1 MSKTNKTFTVAGVS
15 TLNGVTKPRFASDI
29 KSRTFMLTYTEHT
42 AIKLVELPFAM
53 SKLEAVRHLQ
63 TLPEFAD
70 ETSAA
75 ALSAYVAKS
84 EPKAPGKRGRPM
96 KLPTLDD
103 VPVRENGKFLSKA
116 VRQERLEAL
125 IAEAKAAVAAR
136 AEARKARAEAKAAKA
151 AEAPAEAPAATEE
164 ATA

>member
-1 MSKTNKTFTVAGVS
+1 
-15 TLNGVTKPRFASDI
+15 
-29 KSRTFMLTYTEHT
+29 
-42 AIKLVELPFAM
+42 
-53 SKLEAVRHLQ
+53 
-63 TLPEFAD
+63 
-70 ETSAA
+70 
-75 ALSAYVAKS
+75 
-84 EPKAPGKRGRPM
+84 M

-151 AEAPAEAPAATEE
+151 AEAPVEAPAATEE

>member
-29 KSRTFMLTYTEHT
+29 KQRTFMLTYTEHT
-42 AIKLVELPFAM
+42 AIKLVELPCAM
-53 SKLEAVRHLQ
+53 TKIEAVRHLQ

-75 ALSAYVAKS
+75 ALNAFVSKAT
-84 EPKAPGKRGRPM
+84 PKEPGKRGRPM

-103 VPVRENGKFLSKA
+103 VPTRENGKFLSKQ
-116 VRQERLEAL
+116 VREERLAAL
-125 IAEAKAAVAAR
+125 IEEAKAKVAERAAAR
-136 AEARKARAEAKAAKA
+136 AARAAKKAAEA
-151 AEAPAEAPAATEE
+151 TEAPAEAPAVTEE

>member
-29 KSRTFMLTYTEHT
+29 KQRTFMLTYTEHT

-53 SKLEAVRHLQ
+53 TKIEAVQHLQ

-75 ALSAYVAKS
+75 ALSAFVSKVT
-84 EPKAPGKRGRPM
+84 PKEQGKRGRPM

-103 VPVRENGKFLSKA
+103 VPVRESGKFLSKA
-116 VRQERLEAL
+116 VRQERLDAL
-125 IAEAKAAVAAR
+125 IEEAKQKVAERAAAR
-136 AEARKARAEAKAAKA
+136 AARAAKKAAA
-151 AEAPAEAPAATEE
+151 ATEAPAATEE